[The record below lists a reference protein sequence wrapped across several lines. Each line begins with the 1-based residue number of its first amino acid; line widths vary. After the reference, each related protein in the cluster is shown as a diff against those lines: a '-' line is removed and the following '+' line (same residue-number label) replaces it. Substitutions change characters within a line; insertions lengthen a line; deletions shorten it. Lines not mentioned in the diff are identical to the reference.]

1 MSVRP
6 GPGPRLARTLTSAV
20 LLLLPVVAGASLYL
34 WQDSERD
41 SAVVAEQHDEDAL
54 RAATQQVLTWARV
67 DYQELD
73 AYFTAVKAGATGEFL
88 DQFEQTEST
97 LRQGLTEN
105 QSVQVPTIP
114 RNGVALLERNGD
126 QARVIVA
133 IDAVVTNLT
142 TQGKP
147 QPRQYRMQATMQE
160 TDGKWLISKLE
171 YVG

>member
-1 MSVRP
+1 MSVPP
-6 GPGPRLARTLTSAV
+6 GPGPRLARTLVSVV
-20 LLLLPVVAGASLYL
+20 LLLLPVLAGVSVYL

-41 SAVVAEQHDEDAL
+41 NAVVAAQRDKDVV
-54 RAATQQVLTWARV
+54 RAATQEVLTWAQV
-67 DYQELD
+67 DYQQLD
-73 AYFTAVKAGATGEFL
+73 DYFTRVKAGATGEFL
-88 DQFEQTEST
+88 DQFEQTEQT

-114 RNGVALLERNGD
+114 RNGVALLERNGN

-133 IDAVVTNLT
+133 IDAVVTNRAT
-142 TQGKP
+142 EGKP

-160 TDGKWLISKLE
+160 VGGRWLISKLE

>member
-1 MSVRP
+1 MSVPP
-6 GPGPRLARTLTSAV
+6 GPGPRLARTLISVA

-34 WQDSERD
+34 WQASERD
-41 SAVVAEQHDEDAL
+41 GTVEAAQRDDDAV
-54 RAATQQVLTWARV
+54 RAAKHEVLTWASV
-67 DYQELD
+67 DYQKLD
-73 AYFTAVKAGATGEFL
+73 DYFTQVKAGATGEFL

-105 QSVQVPTIP
+105 ESVQVPTIP
-114 RNGVALLERNGD
+114 RNGVALLERTGD

-142 TQGKP
+142 TNGKP

-160 TDGKWLISKLE
+160 IDGKWLISKLE